1 MTHSAYA
8 NQLKAVP
15 DIFDEISQR
24 FPDRV
29 ALIFEQRKITYRELA
44 EQCSVLAAVLQK
56 NCLIKGDVVAIKIER
71 SPGYIFLCWR

>member
-29 ALIFEQRKITYRELA
+29 ALIFEQRKITY
-44 EQCSVLAAVLQK
+44 
-56 NCLIKGDVVAIKIER
+56 
-71 SPGYIFLCWR
+71 

>member
-24 FPDRV
+24 FPDRI
-29 ALIFEQRKITYRELA
+29 ALNFRTK
-44 EQCSVLAAVLQK
+44 K
-56 NCLIKGDVVAIKIER
+56 NNLSRTC
-71 SPGYIFLCWR
+71 